1 MTEKMLTRSPT
12 KTLSLEEYRNLET
25 IAEVKHEYHDG
36 EIIEMT
42 GGSINHN
49 SILINLIVLLKLAL
63 RGTNYR
69 LQSSDL
75 RLWIPQYNRGLYPD
89 LMLIAGEPLF
99 SDNRNDEILNPCL
112 IIEVLSPST
121 SGYDRGDKFRYYRS
135 IPQLNQYLL
144 VSQGEILIE
153 SYSKTSE
160 NNWLLQEY
168 TPARGILSL
177 DSLGISLNLVDIYE
191 GIDFNLNS

>member
-1 MTEKMLTRSPT
+1 MLTSSPP

-42 GGSINHN
+42 GVSINHN

-89 LMLIAGEPLF
+89 LILIAGEPLF

-168 TPARGILSL
+168 TPARGIISL
-177 DSLGISLNLVDIYE
+177 DSLGISLNLADIYE
-191 GIDFNLNS
+191 GIDFN

>member
-1 MTEKMLTRSPT
+1 MLTSSPPE
-12 KTLSLEEYRNLET
+12 TLSLQEYRNLET
-25 IAEVKHEYHDG
+25 RAETKQEYHDG

-49 SILINLIVLLKLAL
+49 RLVRNLIRLLDNAL
-63 RGTNYR
+63 RKTIYEVFP
-69 LQSSDL
+69 SDL
-75 RLWIPQYNRGLYPD
+75 RLWIPQYNCGLYPD
-89 LMLIAGEPLF
+89 LMIIAGEPLF
-99 SDNRNDEILNPCL
+99 SDNRNDEILNPCV

-121 SGYDRGDKFRYYRS
+121 SSYDRGDKFRYYRS

-168 TPARGILSL
+168 TPAREIITL
-177 DSLGISLNLVDIYE
+177 DSLAISLNLVDIYE
-191 GIDFNLNS
+191 GVDFNLNS

>member
-1 MTEKMLTRSPT
+1 MLTSSPP

-25 IAEVKHEYHDG
+25 RAETKHEYHNG

-63 RGTNYR
+63 RGPNYR

-89 LMLIAGEPLF
+89 LMIIAGEPLF
-99 SDNRNDEILNPCL
+99 SDNRNDEILNPCV

-153 SYSKTSE
+153 SYSKTSD

-168 TPARGILSL
+168 TPARGIISL

-191 GIDFNLNS
+191 GVDFNLNS

>member
-1 MTEKMLTRSPT
+1 MLTSSPPE
-12 KTLSLEEYRNLET
+12 TLSLKAYRNLET
-25 IAEVKHEYHDG
+25 SAETKHEYHDG

-99 SDNRNDEILNPCL
+99 NDNRNDEILNPCL

-168 TPARGILSL
+168 TPARGIISL
-177 DSLGISLNLVDIYE
+177 DSLEISLNLADIYE

>member
-1 MTEKMLTRSPT
+1 MLTQSPP

-89 LMLIAGEPLF
+89 LMIIAGEPLF
-99 SDNRNDEILNPCL
+99 SDNRNDEILNPCV

-144 VSQGEILIE
+144 VSQEEILIE

-168 TPARGILSL
+168 TPARGIISL

-191 GIDFNLNS
+191 GVDFN

>member
-1 MTEKMLTRSPT
+1 MLTSSPP
-12 KTLSLEEYRNLET
+12 KTISLEEYRNLET

-89 LMLIAGEPLF
+89 LMIIAGEPLF

-160 NNWLLQEY
+160 NSWLLQEY
-168 TPARGILSL
+168 TPARGIISL
-177 DSLGISLNLVDIYE
+177 DSLGISLNLADIYE
-191 GIDFNLNS
+191 GIDFN

>member
-89 LMLIAGEPLF
+89 LMIIAGEPLF

-168 TPARGILSL
+168 TPARGIISL
-177 DSLGISLNLVDIYE
+177 DSLGISLNLADIYE

>member
-1 MTEKMLTRSPT
+1 MLTRSPT

-25 IAEVKHEYHDG
+25 SAETKHEYHDG

-49 SILINLIVLLKLAL
+49 RLVRNLIRLLDNAL
-63 RGTNYR
+63 RKTIYEVFP
-69 LQSSDL
+69 SDL

-89 LMLIAGEPLF
+89 LMIIAGEPLF

-121 SGYDRGDKFRYYRS
+121 SSYDRGDKFRYYRS

-160 NNWLLQEY
+160 NHWLLQEY
-168 TPARGILSL
+168 IPARGIISL
-177 DSLGISLNLVDIYE
+177 DSLGISLNLADIYE

>member
-1 MTEKMLTRSPT
+1 MLTQSPP

-89 LMLIAGEPLF
+89 LMIIAGEPLF
-99 SDNRNDEILNPCL
+99 SDNRNDEILNPCV

-168 TPARGILSL
+168 TPARGIISL

-191 GIDFNLNS
+191 GVDFN

>member
-1 MTEKMLTRSPT
+1 MLTQSPP

-89 LMLIAGEPLF
+89 LMIIAGEPLF
-99 SDNRNDEILNPCL
+99 SDNRNDEILNPCV

-144 VSQGEILIE
+144 VSQEEILIE

-168 TPARGILSL
+168 TPARVIISL
-177 DSLGISLNLVDIYE
+177 DSLGISLNLADIYE
-191 GIDFNLNS
+191 GVDFN

>member
-1 MTEKMLTRSPT
+1 MLTSSPPEI
-12 KTLSLEEYRNLET
+12 LSLEAYRLLET
-25 IAEVKHEYHDG
+25 SAETKHEYHDG

-89 LMLIAGEPLF
+89 LMIIAGEPLF

-135 IPQLNQYLL
+135 IPQLKHYFL
-144 VSQGEILIE
+144 VSQSEILIE
-153 SYSKTSE
+153 SYTKTAE

-168 TPARGILSL
+168 TPERGILSL
-177 DSLGISLNLVDIYE
+177 DSLGISLNLADIYE
-191 GIDFNLNS
+191 GINFNINA

>member
-1 MTEKMLTRSPT
+1 MLTQSPPEI
-12 KTLSLEEYRNLET
+12 LSLEEYRNLET
-25 IAEVKHEYHDG
+25 SAETKHEYHDG

-89 LMLIAGEPLF
+89 LMIIAGEPLL

-168 TPARGILSL
+168 TPARGIISL
-177 DSLGISLNLVDIYE
+177 DSLGISLNLADIYE
-191 GIDFNLNS
+191 GIDFSLNS

>member
-1 MTEKMLTRSPT
+1 MLTQSPPEI
-12 KTLSLEEYRNLET
+12 LSLEEYRNLET
-25 IAEVKHEYHDG
+25 SAETKHEYHDG

-89 LMLIAGEPLF
+89 LMIIAGEPLF

-168 TPARGILSL
+168 TPARGIISL
-177 DSLGISLNLVDIYE
+177 DSLGISLNLADIYE

>member
-1 MTEKMLTRSPT
+1 MLTQSPP

-42 GGSINHN
+42 GVSINHN

-89 LMLIAGEPLF
+89 LMIIAGEPLF

-168 TPARGILSL
+168 TPARGIISL

-191 GIDFNLNS
+191 GVDFNLKS

>member
-1 MTEKMLTRSPT
+1 MLTSSPP
-12 KTLSLEEYRNLET
+12 KTISLEEYRNLET
-25 IAEVKHEYHDG
+25 IAEVKQEYHDG

-168 TPARGILSL
+168 TPARGIISL
-177 DSLGISLNLVDIYE
+177 DSLGISLNLADIYE
-191 GIDFNLNS
+191 GIDFN

>member
-1 MTEKMLTRSPT
+1 MLTQSPP

-89 LMLIAGEPLF
+89 LMIIAGEPLF
-99 SDNRNDEILNPCL
+99 SDNRNDEILNPCV

-144 VSQGEILIE
+144 VSQEEILIE

-168 TPARGILSL
+168 TPARGIISL
-177 DSLGISLNLVDIYE
+177 DFLGISLNLVDIYE
-191 GIDFNLNS
+191 GVDFNLKS

>member
-1 MTEKMLTRSPT
+1 MLTSSPPEI
-12 KTLSLEEYRNLET
+12 LSLEEYRNLET

-36 EIIEMT
+36 EIIDMT

-99 SDNRNDEILNPCL
+99 SDNRNDEILNPCV

-160 NNWLLQEY
+160 NSWLLQEY
-168 TPARGILSL
+168 TPARGIISL
-177 DSLGISLNLVDIYE
+177 DSLGISLNLADIYE
-191 GIDFNLNS
+191 GIDFN

>member
-1 MTEKMLTRSPT
+1 MLTSSPP
-12 KTLSLEEYRNLET
+12 KTLSLEAYRNLET

-42 GGSINHN
+42 GVSINHN

-153 SYSKTSE
+153 SYSKTSD

-168 TPARGILSL
+168 TPARGIISL
-177 DSLGISLNLVDIYE
+177 DSLGISLNLADIYE
-191 GIDFNLNS
+191 GIDFN

>member
-12 KTLSLEEYRNLET
+12 KTRSLEEYRNLET

-42 GGSINHN
+42 GVSINHN

-89 LMLIAGEPLF
+89 LMIIAGEPLF

-153 SYSKTSE
+153 SYSKTSD

-168 TPARGILSL
+168 TPARGIISL
-177 DSLGISLNLVDIYE
+177 DSLGISLNLADIYE

>member
-1 MTEKMLTRSPT
+1 MLTQSPP

-49 SILINLIVLLKLAL
+49 RLVRNLIRLLDNAL
-63 RGTNYR
+63 RKTIYEVFP
-69 LQSSDL
+69 SDL

-89 LMLIAGEPLF
+89 LMIIAGEPLF
-99 SDNRNDEILNPCL
+99 SDNRNDEILNPCV

-121 SGYDRGDKFRYYRS
+121 SSYDRGDKFRYYRS

-168 TPARGILSL
+168 TQARRIISL
-177 DSLGISLNLVDIYE
+177 DSLGISLNLADIYE
-191 GIDFNLNS
+191 GVDFN

>member
-1 MTEKMLTRSPT
+1 MLTSSPP
-12 KTLSLEEYRNLET
+12 KTISLEEYRNLET
-25 IAEVKHEYHDG
+25 IAEVKQEYHDG

-168 TPARGILSL
+168 TPARGIISL
-177 DSLGISLNLVDIYE
+177 DSLGISLNLADIYE
-191 GIDFNLNS
+191 GIDFYE

>member
-1 MTEKMLTRSPT
+1 MLTQSPP

-89 LMLIAGEPLF
+89 LMIIAGEPLF

-168 TPARGILSL
+168 TQARGIISL
-177 DSLGISLNLVDIYE
+177 DSLGISLNLADIYE
-191 GIDFNLNS
+191 GVDLIEE

>member
-1 MTEKMLTRSPT
+1 MLTSSPP

-25 IAEVKHEYHDG
+25 SAETKHEYHDG

-89 LMLIAGEPLF
+89 LMLIAGEPLL

-153 SYSKTSE
+153 SYSKRSE

-168 TPARGILSL
+168 TPARGIISL
-177 DSLGISLNLVDIYE
+177 DSLGISLNLADIYE

>member
-1 MTEKMLTRSPT
+1 MLTRSPT
-12 KTLSLEEYRNLET
+12 KTRSLEEYRNLET

-49 SILINLIVLLKLAL
+49 RLVRNLIRLLDNAL
-63 RGTNYR
+63 RKTIYEVFP
-69 LQSSDL
+69 SDL

-89 LMLIAGEPLF
+89 LMIIAGEPLF

-121 SGYDRGDKFRYYRS
+121 SSYDRGDKFRYYRS

-160 NNWLLQEY
+160 NHWLLQEY
-168 TPARGILSL
+168 IPARGIISL
-177 DSLGISLNLVDIYE
+177 DSLGISLNLADIYE

>member
-1 MTEKMLTRSPT
+1 MLTQSPP

-89 LMLIAGEPLF
+89 LMIIAGEPLF
-99 SDNRNDEILNPCL
+99 NDNRNDEILNPCL

-144 VSQGEILIE
+144 VSQEEILIE

-168 TPARGILSL
+168 TPARGIISL
-177 DSLGISLNLVDIYE
+177 DSLGISLNLADIYE
-191 GIDFNLNS
+191 GVDFN

>member
-1 MTEKMLTRSPT
+1 MLTQSPP

-89 LMLIAGEPLF
+89 LMIIAG
-99 SDNRNDEILNPCL
+99 
-112 IIEVLSPST
+112 
-121 SGYDRGDKFRYYRS
+121 YYRS

-160 NNWLLQEY
+160 NHWLLQEY
-168 TPARGILSL
+168 IPARGIISL
-177 DSLGISLNLVDIYE
+177 DSLGISLNLADIYE
-191 GIDFNLNS
+191 GIDFN

>member
-1 MTEKMLTRSPT
+1 MLTQSPP

-89 LMLIAGEPLF
+89 LMIIAGEPLF

-112 IIEVLSPST
+112 
-121 SGYDRGDKFRYYRS
+121 
-135 IPQLNQYLL
+135 
-144 VSQGEILIE
+144 
-153 SYSKTSE
+153 SE
-160 NNWLLQEY
+160 NHWLLQEY
-168 TPARGILSL
+168 TPARGIISL
-177 DSLGISLNLVDIYE
+177 DSLGISLNLADIYE
-191 GIDFNLNS
+191 GIDFN

>member
-1 MTEKMLTRSPT
+1 MLTSSPPEII
-12 KTLSLEEYRNLET
+12 SLEAYRNLET
-25 IAEVKHEYHDG
+25 RAETKHEYHDG

-75 RLWIPQYNRGLYPD
+75 RLWIPQYNCGLYPD
-89 LMLIAGEPLF
+89 LMIIAGEPLF

-153 SYSKTSE
+153 SYSQTSE

-177 DSLGISLNLVDIYE
+177 DSLGISLNLADIYE
-191 GIDFNLNS
+191 GINFN

>member
-1 MTEKMLTRSPT
+1 MLTQSPP

-89 LMLIAGEPLF
+89 LMIIAGEPLF

-112 IIEVLSPST
+112 IIEVLSPAT
-121 SGYDRGDKFRYYRS
+121 SSYDRGDKFRYYRS

-160 NNWLLQEY
+160 NHWLLQEY
-168 TPARGILSL
+168 IPARGIISL
-177 DSLGISLNLVDIYE
+177 DSLGISLNLADIYE
-191 GIDFNLNS
+191 GIDFN

>member
-1 MTEKMLTRSPT
+1 MLTQSPP

-49 SILINLIVLLKLAL
+49 SILINLIVLLKLAS

-89 LMLIAGEPLF
+89 LMIIAGEPLF
-99 SDNRNDEILNPCL
+99 SDNRNDEILNPCV

-144 VSQGEILIE
+144 VSQEEILIE

-168 TPARGILSL
+168 TPARGIISL
-177 DSLGISLNLVDIYE
+177 DSLGISLNLADIYE
-191 GIDFNLNS
+191 GVDFN

>member
-1 MTEKMLTRSPT
+1 MLTRSPT

-25 IAEVKHEYHDG
+25 RAETKHEYHDG

-49 SILINLIVLLKLAL
+49 RLVRNLIRLLDNAL
-63 RGTNYR
+63 RKTIYEVFP
-69 LQSSDL
+69 SDL

-99 SDNRNDEILNPCL
+99 SDHRNDEILNPCV

-135 IPQLNQYLL
+135 IPQLNHYLL

-168 TPARGILSL
+168 TPVRGIISL
-177 DSLGISLNLVDIYE
+177 DSLGISLNLADIYE
-191 GIDFNLNS
+191 GIDFSLNS

>member
-25 IAEVKHEYHDG
+25 RAETKQEYHDG

-89 LMLIAGEPLF
+89 LMIIAGEPLF
-99 SDNRNDEILNPCL
+99 SDNRNDEILNPCV

-168 TPARGILSL
+168 TPARGIISL

-191 GIDFNLNS
+191 GVDFNLKS

>member
-1 MTEKMLTRSPT
+1 MLTQSPP

-49 SILINLIVLLKLAL
+49 SILINLIVLLKLAS

-89 LMLIAGEPLF
+89 LMIIAGEPLF
-99 SDNRNDEILNPCL
+99 SDNRNDEILNPCV

-168 TPARGILSL
+168 TQARGIISL
-177 DSLGISLNLVDIYE
+177 DSLGISLNLADIYE
-191 GIDFNLNS
+191 GVDFN

>member
-1 MTEKMLTRSPT
+1 MLTQSPP

-42 GGSINHN
+42 GVSINHN

-89 LMLIAGEPLF
+89 LMLIAGEPLL

-153 SYSKTSE
+153 SYSKTSD

-168 TPARGILSL
+168 TPARGIISL
-177 DSLGISLNLVDIYE
+177 DSLGISLSLADIYE
-191 GIDFNLNS
+191 VIDFNLNS

>member
-1 MTEKMLTRSPT
+1 MLTSSPP

-49 SILINLIVLLKLAL
+49 RLVRNLIRLLDNAL
-63 RGTNYR
+63 RKTIYEVFP
-69 LQSSDL
+69 SDL

-89 LMLIAGEPLF
+89 LMIIAGEPLF
-99 SDNRNDEILNPCL
+99 SDNRNDEILNPCV

-121 SGYDRGDKFRYYRS
+121 SSYDRGDKFRYYRS

-168 TPARGILSL
+168 TPARGIISL

-191 GIDFNLNS
+191 GVDFNLNS

>member
-1 MTEKMLTRSPT
+1 MLTSSPP
-12 KTLSLEEYRNLET
+12 KTLSLEEYHNLET

-89 LMLIAGEPLF
+89 LMIIAGEPSF

-121 SGYDRGDKFRYYRS
+121 SSYDRGDKFRYYRS

-144 VSQGEILIE
+144 V
-153 SYSKTSE
+153 
-160 NNWLLQEY
+160 
-168 TPARGILSL
+168 
-177 DSLGISLNLVDIYE
+177 
-191 GIDFNLNS
+191 

>member
-1 MTEKMLTRSPT
+1 MLTSSPP
-12 KTLSLEEYRNLET
+12 KTISLEEYRNLET

-42 GGSINHN
+42 GVSINHN

-89 LMLIAGEPLF
+89 LMIIAGEPLF

-112 IIEVLSPST
+112 IIVLYP
-121 SGYDRGDKFRYYRS
+121 
-135 IPQLNQYLL
+135 N
-144 VSQGEILIE
+144 
-153 SYSKTSE
+153 
-160 NNWLLQEY
+160 
-168 TPARGILSL
+168 
-177 DSLGISLNLVDIYE
+177 
-191 GIDFNLNS
+191 

>member
-1 MTEKMLTRSPT
+1 MLTSSPPEI
-12 KTLSLEEYRNLET
+12 LSLEEYRNLET
-25 IAEVKHEYHDG
+25 RAETKHEYHDG

-89 LMLIAGEPLF
+89 LMIIAGEPLF
-99 SDNRNDEILNPCL
+99 SDNRNDEILNPCV

-168 TPARGILSL
+168 TPARGIISL
-177 DSLGISLNLVDIYE
+177 DSLGISLNLADIYE